1 MKKKMNLFLQKIVD
15 DLLTVPSVGTIADMH
30 PVGAFRIMLPDELVE
45 VAMAFD
51 PLEPPFTLRHVAVD
65 AEVCRLAAHV
75 LTVAHASHGL
85 IECQRAEAAAN
96 LDGLSHRLAE
106 WLQHLMNEGAQIH
119 HIGLTGI
126 VADALGIGR
135 CTRCQF
141 LQRKIL
147 TNIRCHSIIFFRTQR
162 RRDSE
167 FFCSGSK
174 LFTIHFSLL
183 P

>member
-1 MKKKMNLFLQKIVD
+1 MKKKMNLFLQEIID
-15 DLLTVPSVGTIADMH
+15 DMLSIPSVGTIADMH
-30 PVGAFRIMLPDELVE
+30 PVGAFRVMLPDQLVE
-45 VAMAFD
+45 IAMALD
-51 PLEPPFTLRHVAVD
+51 PIKPPFAFVHVAVD

-126 VADALGIGR
+126 VADALGLGR
-135 CTRCQF
+135 VAGTKLLERE
-141 LQRKIL
+141 IL
-147 TNIRCHSIIFFRTQR
+147 TDIRCHSIIFFRTQR

-167 FFCSGSK
+167 FF
-174 LFTIHFSLL
+174 L
-183 P
+183 

>member
-30 PVGAFRIMLPDELVE
+30 PVGAFRVMLPDQLVE
-45 VAMAFD
+45 IAMALD
-51 PLEPPFTLRHVAVD
+51 PIKPPFAFGHVPVD

-126 VADALGIGR
+126 VADALGLGR
-135 CTRCQF
+135 VAGTKLLERE
-141 LQRKIL
+141 IL
-147 TNIRCHSIIFFRTQR
+147 TYIRCHSIIFFRTQR